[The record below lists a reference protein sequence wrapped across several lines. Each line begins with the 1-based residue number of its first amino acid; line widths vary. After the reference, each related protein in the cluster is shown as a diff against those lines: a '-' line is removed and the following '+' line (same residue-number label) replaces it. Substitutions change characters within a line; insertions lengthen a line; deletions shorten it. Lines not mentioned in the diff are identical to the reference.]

1 MHLLFPRTGTV
12 LEILIKQEVGNIL
25 IQSVLSLSLIQFI
38 FKILKA
44 QL

>member
-1 MHLLFPRTGTV
+1 MHLLFPRTGTF
-12 LEILIKQEVGNIL
+12 LQILIKQEVGNIL
-25 IQSVLSLSLIQFI
+25 LQAGLSLSLTQLI